1 MGTMSEKMLLRG
13 NCIRVGDFTITDVAS
28 SPDVKTIAVPRP
40 YNIEL
45 SKIKSTY
52 LNCDEVSVINFD
64 NDIRWDTESIY
75 FNCICRD
82 WSKVKSVYLNYFSHD
97 IEGEMQNIIDQIAE
111 LSTRL
116 KELNQLRNK

>member
-1 MGTMSEKMLLRG
+1 MSEKMLLRG
-13 NCIRVGDFTITDVAS
+13 NCIPVGFTIIDVAS
-28 SPDVKTIAVPRP
+28 SPDVKTIVVPRP

-52 LNCDEVSVINFD
+52 LNCDEVSLINFD
-64 NDIRWDTESIY
+64 DSIRWDRESIY

-97 IEGEMQNIIDQIAE
+97 IEGEMQGIIDQIAE

>member
-1 MGTMSEKMLLRG
+1 MSEKMLLKG
-13 NCIRVGDFTITDVAS
+13 NCIPVGFTITDVAS

-52 LNCDEVSVINFD
+52 VSCYDVSIVAFD
-64 NDIRWDTESIY
+64 DSIRWDNESIY

-97 IEGEMQNIIDQIAE
+97 IEGEMQVIIDQMAE